1 MKRLLE
7 ILIDNLARSRDEL
20 GFDWRTCWSRVT
32 PESDGR
38 VVVDV
43 SRPEQLEVL
52 ESVSVD
58 FGVMGKSPGELVM
71 RSRGGVEVIGRVA
84 GASSGTVL
92 WVVSSVADLRR
103 EPEHSAELLTQAIMG
118 ETLILLET
126 RGDWFFVMTDDHYHG
141 WIRSWYVSE
150 TSVEAVRLFAE
161 RADARVE
168 ASVAYVLSSPEETS
182 IPVTDVT
189 AGTRVKVELRKNGFA
204 TVQLPGGKSG
214 FLKDDALI
222 DPVCS
227 KDRRSRIVER
237 VGHFA
242 GIPYIWGG
250 TSAKGFDCSGLV
262 KRVFEMEG
270 VDLPR
275 DADQQSVLGRMIP
288 YEDLGAALPG
298 DLLFFGEGGK
308 ITHVS
313 IALGKGRFVHAYG
326 DVRFNS
332 YLPDD
337 SLYEEKLA
345 GKLLFGRSIIDP

>member
-7 ILIDNLARSRDEL
+7 ILINNLAKARDEA
-20 GFDWRTCWSRVT
+20 GFDWRTCWSKVT

-43 SRPEQLEVL
+43 SRPELLHALEAVAG
-52 ESVSVD
+52 D
-58 FGVMGKSPGELVM
+58 FGVMGESDGEVVM
-71 RSRGGVEVIGRVA
+71 RSRAGVEIHGRVA
-84 GASSGTVL
+84 GASSGTLL
-92 WVVSSVADLRR
+92 WVISSVADLRR
-103 EPEHSAELLTQAIMG
+103 EPQHSAELLTQAIMG
-118 ETLILLET
+118 ETLTILET
-126 RGDWFFVMTDDHYHG
+126 RGDWFYVMMDDHYHG

-150 TSVEAVRLFAE
+150 TPVETIRQFTAG
-161 RADARVE
+161 ADARIE
-168 ASVAYVLSSPEETS
+168 ASVSYILSLPEENS

-189 AGTRVKVELRKNGFA
+189 AGTLVKVEIRENGFT
-204 TVQLPGGKSG
+204 TVHLPGGKSG

-222 DPVCS
+222 DQVCS

-237 VGHFA
+237 AGHFA

-262 KRVFEMEG
+262 KRVFAMEG
-270 VDLPR
+270 VELPR

-288 YEDLGAALPG
+288 YEELGGALPG

-313 IALGKGRFVHAYG
+313 IALGEGKFIHAYG

-345 GKLLFGRSIIDP
+345 GKLLFGRSVIDS

>member
-7 ILIDNLARSRDEL
+7 ILIDNLTKSRDEL
-20 GFDWRTCWSRVT
+20 GFDWRTCWSKVT

-43 SRPEQLEVL
+43 SRPEQLQAL
-52 ESVSVD
+52 ESVAGD
-58 FGVMGKSPGELVM
+58 FGVMGKSVGELVM
-71 RSRGGVEVIGRVA
+71 RSRAGVEILGRVA

-118 ETLILLET
+118 ETLTLLET
-126 RGDWFFVMTDDHYHG
+126 RGDWFFVMMDDHYHG

-150 TSVEAVRLFAE
+150 TPLDVVRSFAAEASARIE
-161 RADARVE
+161 ARV
-168 ASVAYVLSSPEETS
+168 SYVLSSPEENS

-189 AGTRVKVELRKNGFA
+189 AGTLVKVEIRKNGFA

-214 FLKDDALI
+214 FLKDDALS

-227 KDRRSRIVER
+227 KDRRSRVVER
-237 VGHFA
+237 AGHFA

-262 KRVFEMEG
+262 KRVFAMEG

-288 YEDLGAALPG
+288 YEDLGGALPG

-313 IALGKGRFVHAYG
+313 IVLGEGKFVHAYG

-337 SLYEEKLA
+337 ELYEEKLA